1 MRSVL
6 CAIDIDADQPFDAE
20 QERGFCQ
27 THLPH
32 QSRYMIVTGG
42 LTRALIW
49 HNGHLTRKGGEAFP
63 IATPAS
69 LARLGLWL
77 VQAMLQA
84 VEGMIPLTPLSHR
97 VFAHFDQRIE
107 SVIDWSKQADASSYA
122 ALGKGVLADTQDPL
136 AIRLLTDCARELDM
150 MINALPPACGDNV
163 YLSGE
168 LAQACFPY
176 LSSGAAP

>member
-6 CAIDIDADQPFDAE
+6 CTIDIDANQPFDAE
-20 QERGFCQ
+20 QERAYC
-27 THLPH
+27 HAHWPH

-42 LTRALIW
+42 LSRALLW

-63 IATPAS
+63 IATSAS
-69 LARLGLWL
+69 LAQLGLWL
-77 VQAMLQA
+77 VQEMLQA
-84 VEGMIPLTPLSHR
+84 VEGITPLTPLSRR
-97 VFAHFDQRIE
+97 VFAQFDQHIDR
-107 SVIDWSKQADASSYA
+107 VIDWSKHADASAYA
-122 ALGKGVLADTQDPL
+122 TLGNAVLADRQDPL

-150 MINALPPACGDNV
+150 MINARPPACGDQV

-176 LSSGAAP
+176 LSSGSAS